1 MGSAAVIDLR
11 DDQSCP
17 ELDAAA
23 VGFQVQLDEFSGP
36 FDVLLGLIAKHAL
49 EVTELALHQVT
60 DEYCAYIREQGSSWD
75 LDDASAFVVVAA
87 TLLDLKAAR
96 LLPSGQVDDEEDLAL
111 LEARDL
117 LFARLLQ
124 YRAYKEVSG
133 IFVRMME
140 QNAGVRPRVAGMDPQ
155 FLGLLPPPQI
165 SSSLARFAELAAAAF
180 APPPPPP
187 VVGIGHLHDSA
198 VSVAEQVAVLAVR
211 MQREG
216 ASTFR
221 ALTSDA
227 PNVAVIVARFLGL
240 LELRRRGAVVL
251 EQVAA
256 LGDLHVRWVAE
267 SFDPDQLSWDN
278 EFDADTPVEP
288 ASPPPRE
295 NEDGK

>member
-36 FDVLLGLIAKHAL
+36 FDVLLGLIAEHAL

-96 LLPSGQVDDEEDLAL
+96 LLPSGHVDDEEDLAL

-133 IFVRMME
+133 LFVRMME

-187 VVGIGHLHDSA
+187 VVGIGHLHNPA
-198 VSVAEQVAVLAVR
+198 VSVAEQVAVLAMR
-211 MQREG
+211 MQRER

-221 ALTSDA
+221 ALAADA

-267 SFDPDQLSWDN
+267 RFDPDQLSWDN
-278 EFDADTPVEP
+278 EFDANVPTES
-288 ASPPPRE
+288 ASPPARE

>member
-1 MGSAAVIDLR
+1 MGAATVIDLR
-11 DDQSCP
+11 DGQQWPDP
-17 ELDAAA
+17 DAPA
-23 VGFQVQLDEFSGP
+23 VGFHVQLDEFAGP

-60 DEYCAYIREQGSSWD
+60 DEYCAYIRQQGSSWD
-75 LDDASAFVVVAA
+75 LDDASAFVVIAA

-96 LLPSGQVDDEEDLAL
+96 LLPSGQVDAEEDLAL

-124 YRAYKEVSG
+124 YRAFKEVSG
-133 IFVRMME
+133 LFAQMME
-140 QNAGVRPRVAGMDPQ
+140 KNAGVRPRVAGLDAH
-155 FLGLLPPPQI
+155 FLGLLPPPQL
-165 SSSLARFAELAAAAF
+165 SPSPRQFAELAAAAF
-180 APPPPPP
+180 APLPQPP
-187 VVGIGHLHDSA
+187 VVGIGHLHDPA

-221 ALTSDA
+221 ALSADA
-227 PNVAVIVARFLGL
+227 PNVGVIVARFLGL

-267 SFDPDQLSWDN
+267 SFDPDQLDLDN
-278 EFDADTPVEP
+278 EFDAGGPMEP
-288 ASPPPRE
+288 HSSPRRE
-295 NEDGK
+295 GEDGT

>member
-1 MGSAAVIDLR
+1 MGAAAVIDLR
-11 DDQSCP
+11 DGQHRPDP
-17 ELDAAA
+17 DATT

-49 EVTELALHQVT
+49 EVTDLALHQVT
-60 DEYCAYIREQGSSWD
+60 DEYCAYIRQQGSSWD
-75 LDDASAFVVVAA
+75 LEDASAFVVVAA

-124 YRAYKEVSG
+124 YRAFKEVSG
-133 IFVRMME
+133 LFAKLME
-140 QNAGVRPRVAGMDPQ
+140 QNAGVRPRVAGLDPQ
-155 FLGLLPPPQI
+155 FLGLLPPPQL
-165 SSSLARFAELAAAAF
+165 SSSPQRFAELAAAAF
-180 APPPPPP
+180 APPLSPP
-187 VVGIGHLHDSA
+187 VVAIGHLHDPA
-198 VSVAEQVAVLAVR
+198 VSVAEQVALLAVR

-216 ASTFR
+216 VSTFR
-221 ALTSDA
+221 ALSSDA
-227 PNVAVIVARFLGL
+227 PNVGVIVARFLAL

-267 SFDPDQLSWDN
+267 DFDPDQLDWDN
-278 EFDADTPVEP
+278 EFDAGYATGLDD
-288 ASPPPRE
+288 PPRPE
-295 NEDGK
+295 SEEGK